1 MIENLPLD
9 LKKNQRNKCR
19 QKLSRV
25 TRNFHQGK
33 KSSPYHLVCSVHF
46 LPPPLPHPF
55 ITKYDSFILNL
66 HRVIFQYHSG
76 STTNPTSSSP
86 KSAKQH
92 PVWRQKHMT
101 MSTEP
106 KS

>member
-1 MIENLPLD
+1 MQAKAVKSDKEFPPRE
-9 LKKNQRNKCR
+9 KE
-19 QKLSRV
+19 
-25 TRNFHQGK
+25 
-33 KSSPYHLVCSVHF
+33 SSPYHSVCSVHF

-55 ITKYDSFILNL
+55 ITKYDSFISHL
-66 HRVIFQYHSG
+66 HRVIFQYQSG

-92 PVWRQKHMT
+92 PVWRQKHLT

-106 KS
+106 KSLEMFKKVQ